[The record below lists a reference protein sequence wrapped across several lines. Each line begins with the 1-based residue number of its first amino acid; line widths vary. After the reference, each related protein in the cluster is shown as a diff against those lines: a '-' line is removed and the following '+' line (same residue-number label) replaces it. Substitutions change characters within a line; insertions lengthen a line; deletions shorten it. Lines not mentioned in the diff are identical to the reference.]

1 MSVPSANCC
10 TPPGSIVTEKA
21 SVPFFTNLNRLPAVA
36 ALQVGSPNVTFAPI
50 VPIRISFTSVVIVED
65 VVTYV
70 CGFPQLGSHVVPV
83 HCKTCEVAADCWA
96 IFRGTPPEPSPSKVA
111 SVVTVPPAPLAE
123 NVSVSPDKAAV
134 TPEPSRTWTSLPVLE
149 FRRYKVALTSVQDR
163 FVAPPLAQ
171 LIQSHALPSH
181 K

>member
-1 MSVPSANCC
+1 VPPTRAQVQSIESVQKDVFVFVPSANCC
-10 TPPGSIVTEKA
+10 APPGSIVTENA

-50 VPIRISFTSVVIVED
+50 VPIRTSFTSVVIVED

-96 IFRGTPPEPSPSKVA
+96 IFNGAPPEPSPSKVA
-111 SVVTVPPAPLAE
+111 SVVTVPPPPACRKCQRVARQSSRYPRTLADMYA
-123 NVSVSPDKAAV
+123 VACAA
-134 TPEPSRTWTSLPVLE
+134 
-149 FRRYKVALTSVQDR
+149 
-163 FVAPPLAQ
+163 
-171 LIQSHALPSH
+171 I
-181 K
+181 